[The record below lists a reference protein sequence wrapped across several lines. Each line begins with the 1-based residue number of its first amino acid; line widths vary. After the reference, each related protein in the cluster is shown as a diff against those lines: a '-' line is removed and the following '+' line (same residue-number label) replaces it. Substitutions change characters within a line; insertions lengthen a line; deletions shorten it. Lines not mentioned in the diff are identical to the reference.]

1 MRRGFSVDR
10 SGRTRRGLRGLNR
23 ERRPASWRDHLS
35 DIPLA
40 AFEDIITLDA
50 KDLTARPTFKVAYRA
65 LGRELLEHLH
75 EVMPG
80 DRAHTIME
88 AAIAAA

>member
-1 MRRGFSVDR
+1 MRVGAVVTNTQWDDKSCGGDR
-10 SGRTRRGLRGLNR
+10 RTVLKI
-23 ERRPASWRDHLS
+23 WRDHLS